1 MKKNLLFFGLALSFI
16 GMSAQTMELVNPV
29 AQVNATAATLTGAGE
44 MVAEWPVTNISNAS
58 ISLKCSRSV
67 VSEIAGTSNYFCWG
81 VCFGETTNV
90 SLISQTI
97 LPSDTNHTFYAHYKP
112 LGNPGETL
120 ITYCFFNTANPADQA
135 CQTVSFCYESNCEI
149 GIEEQQTTKL
159 ELAGSNPLRGMSF
172 INYALPAG
180 ETKAQLMVTNLQ
192 GQLVKEYTVRG
203 NSGSILMNA
212 QDFAEGIYHFTLMT
226 STGKETLRVVVD

>member
-1 MKKNLLFFGLALSFI
+1 MKKNLLFFGLALSFV

-112 LGNPGETL
+112 LVNPGETL
-120 ITYCFFNTANPADQA
+120 ITYCFFNTANPSDQA
-135 CQTVSFCYESNCEI
+135 CQTVSFCYESVCPISVE
-149 GIEEQQTTKL
+149 EEQNAKF
-159 ELAGSNPLRGMSF
+159 ELVGSNPLKGLSF
-172 INYALPAG
+172 INYRLHAG
-180 ETKAQLMVTNLQ
+180 ETQGQLLVTNLQ
-192 GQLVKEYTVRG
+192 GELVKKVLVKG
-203 NSGSILMNA
+203 NSGSILLNA
-212 QDFAEGIYHFTLMT
+212 QDYAAGVYQFTLLT
-226 STGKETLRVVVD
+226 SKGKETIRLVVE

>member
-44 MVAEWPVTNISNAS
+44 MVAEWPVTNISNVS

-120 ITYCFFNTANPADQA
+120 ITYCFFNTANPSDQA
-135 CQTVSFCYESNCEI
+135 CQTVSFCYESVCPISVE
-149 GIEEQQTTKL
+149 EEQNAKF
-159 ELAGSNPLRGMSF
+159 ELVGSNPLKGLSF
-172 INYALPAG
+172 INYRLHAG
-180 ETKAQLMVTNLQ
+180 ETQGQLLVTNLQ
-192 GQLVKEYTVRG
+192 GELVKKVLVKG
-203 NSGSILMNA
+203 NSGSILLNA
-212 QDFAEGIYHFTLMT
+212 QDYAAGVYQFTLLT
-226 STGKETLRVVVD
+226 SKGKETIRLVVE

>member
-1 MKKNLLFFGLALSFI
+1 MKKNLLFFGLVLSFI
-16 GMSAQTMELVNPV
+16 GTSAQSMELVNPV
-29 AQVNATAATLTGAGE
+29 AQVNGTAATLTGAGE

-67 VSEIAGTSNYFCWG
+67 ISEIAGTSNYFCWG

-120 ITYCFFNTANPADQA
+120 ITYCFFNTANPTDQA
-135 CQTVSFCYESNCEI
+135 CQTVSFCYESTCPI
-149 GIEEQQTTKL
+149 SVAEEENSKF
-159 ELAGSNPLRGMSF
+159 ELVGSNPLKGLSF
-172 INYALPAG
+172 INYKLHAG
-180 ETKAQLMVTNLQ
+180 ETEGQLLITNLQ
-192 GQLVKEYTVRG
+192 GELVKKSIVKG
-203 NSGSILMNA
+203 NSGSILLNA
-212 QDFAEGIYHFTLMT
+212 QDYASGVYQLSLIHI
-226 STGKETLRVVVD
+226 

>member
-1 MKKNLLFFGLALSFI
+1 MKKNLLFFGLALSFV

-44 MVAEWPVTNISNAS
+44 MVAEWPVTNISNVS

-120 ITYCFFNTANPADQA
+120 ITYCFFNTANPSDQA
-135 CQTVSFCYESNCEI
+135 CQTVSFCYESVCPISVE
-149 GIEEQQTTKL
+149 EEQNAKF
-159 ELAGSNPLRGMSF
+159 ELVGSNPLKGLSF
-172 INYALPAG
+172 INYRLHAG
-180 ETKAQLMVTNLQ
+180 ETQGQLLVTNLQ
-192 GQLVKEYTVRG
+192 GELVKKVLVKG
-203 NSGSILMNA
+203 NSGSILLNA
-212 QDFAEGIYHFTLMT
+212 QDYAAGVYQFTLLT
-226 STGKETLRVVVD
+226 SKGKETIRLVVE

>member
-1 MKKNLLFFGLALSFI
+1 MKKNILFFGLALSFL
-16 GMSAQTMELVNPV
+16 GMSAQTMDLVNPV
-29 AQVNATAATLTGAGE
+29 AQVNGTASTLTGAGE

-67 VSEIAGTSNYFCWG
+67 ISEVPGTSNYFCWG

-120 ITYCFFNTANPADQA
+120 INYCFFNTANPSDQA
-135 CQTVSFCYESNCEI
+135 CQTVSFCYESTCPI
-149 GIEEQQTTKL
+149 GVDENQEVSL
-159 ELAGSNPLRGMSF
+159 SLVGSNPLKGMSF
-172 INYALPAG
+172 INYNLGTG
-180 ETKAQLMVTNLQ
+180 ETQGQLFITNLQ
-192 GQLVKEYTVRG
+192 GQLVKKSNVKG
-203 NSGSILMNA
+203 NAGSILLNA
-212 QDFAEGIYHFTLMT
+212 QDYAAGIYNFTLMT
-226 STGKETLRVVVD
+226 AKGNQTIRFVVE

>member
-120 ITYCFFNTANPADQA
+120 ITYCFFNTANPSDQA
-135 CQTVSFCYESNCEI
+135 CQTVSFCYESVCPISVE
-149 GIEEQQTTKL
+149 EEQNAKF
-159 ELAGSNPLRGMSF
+159 ELVGSNPLKGLSF
-172 INYALPAG
+172 INYRLHAG
-180 ETKAQLMVTNLQ
+180 ETQGQLLVTNLQ
-192 GQLVKEYTVRG
+192 GELVKKVLVKG
-203 NSGSILMNA
+203 NSGSILLNA
-212 QDFAEGIYHFTLMT
+212 QDYAAGVYQFTLLT
-226 STGKETLRVVVD
+226 SKGKETIRLVVE

>member
-120 ITYCFFNTANPADQA
+120 ITYCFFNTANPSDQA
-135 CQTVSFCYESNCEI
+135 CQTVSFCYESVCPISVE
-149 GIEEQQTTKL
+149 EEQNAKF
-159 ELAGSNPLRGMSF
+159 ELVGSNPLKGLSF
-172 INYALPAG
+172 INYRLHAG
-180 ETKAQLMVTNLQ
+180 ETQGQLLITNLQ
-192 GQLVKEYTVRG
+192 GELVKKAVVKG
-203 NSGSILMNA
+203 NTGSILLNA
-212 QDFAEGIYHFTLMT
+212 QDYAAGVYQFTLLT
-226 STGKETLRVVVD
+226 SKGKETIRVVVE

>member
-1 MKKNLLFFGLALSFI
+1 MKKNLLFFGLALSFL

-29 AQVNATAATLTGAGE
+29 TQVNGTAATLTGAGE

-112 LGNPGETL
+112 LGNAGETL
-120 ITYCFFNTANPADQA
+120 ITYCFFNTANPSDQA
-135 CQTVSFCYESNCEI
+135 CQTVSFCYESVCPVNVA
-149 GIEEQQTTKL
+149 EEDNAKF
-159 ELAGSNPLRGMSF
+159 ELVGSNPLKGLSF
-172 INYALPAG
+172 INYRLHAG
-180 ETKAQLMVTNLQ
+180 ETQGQLLITNLQ
-192 GQLVKEYTVRG
+192 GELVKKSIVKG
-203 NSGSILMNA
+203 NSGSILLNA
-212 QDFAEGIYHFTLMT
+212 QDYAAGVYQFTLLT
-226 STGKETLRVVVD
+226 SKGKETIRLVVE